1 MWGDRQGGDHRMG
14 DHKGSPLRVIMGGA
28 MSFELNLINTGLS
41 LVLFLIGLGCLL
53 TQRNVLKQI
62 FGLKIMLQGVTLGL
76 IHAGRLSN
84 DLDFAQ
90 SMVIS
95 ALIVE
100 SVVIAVAL
108 ALIVNIYEHY
118 PSGDVDDLNRLRG

>member
-1 MWGDRQGGDHRMG
+1 M
-14 DHKGSPLRVIMGGA
+14 SP
-28 MSFELNLINTGLS
+28 SLNVINTTLS
-41 LVLFLIGLGCLL
+41 LLLFFIGLIGLL
-53 TQRNVLKQI
+53 TQRQLIKQI
-62 FGLKIMLQGVTLGL
+62 IGLKIMLQGVTLGL
-76 IHAGRLSN
+76 IHAGRLN
-84 DLDFAQ
+84 GDLDFAQ

-108 ALIVNIYEHY
+108 ALLVNIYRHY